1 MKGSRVGWM
10 IVAPPPSPP
19 SDRHASKYQ
28 SIAIRAGLGF
38 ISKNGEENNNKDD
51 RRNGI
56 PSSSVEQAQFIASL
70 HGDYTYVARERF
82 RYYDSL
88 PISCPRVYATVCR
101 MLPNLD
107 ADHEEST
114 RCPLKNS
121 TNETSLSLFD
131 TISSR
136 ERKEAK
142 LLLRSERR
150 CSEVVAPKARGFQT
164 SRIKRRRSRC
174 AEERHPVRGA
184 TVSTGRNNWGYRYLA
199 ARLSRLAPPP
209 PPRDGGEFLGKVSDS
224 TGTN

>member
-1 MKGSRVGWM
+1 MVPFQKTERRIIIKTIGETESLRVALSKRNLSRVYTVITRTWRARDFA
-10 IVAPPPSPP
+10 ITIPFLSPV
-19 SDRHASKYQ
+19 S
-28 SIAIRAGLGF
+28 
-38 ISKNGEENNNKDD
+38 
-51 RRNGI
+51 
-56 PSSSVEQAQFIASL
+56 
-70 HGDYTYVARERF
+70 TY
-82 RYYDSL
+82 
-88 PISCPRVYATVCR
+88 PRVYATVCR